1 MLERHRKI
9 AASPQRTSAECWQT
23 IADLIR
29 DSLERSPHIT
39 AGEIEASLGVT
50 TGIGRQLVAGGH
62 LDRERNSVTV
72 IAADLH
78 LSLSTVSGDRALSL
92 EENLNFV
99 PGAARAEDW
108 TIYLPTPDPLGPTIE
123 KLAATDA
130 HLSDEKPPDS
140 GSEGKSAAAVI
151 DAAALRKWAEGRS

>member
-9 AASPQRTSAECWQT
+9 AAAPQRTSAECWQT

-29 DSLERSPHIT
+29 DSLERSPHIS
-39 AGEIEASLGVT
+39 ADEIETSLGVAA
-50 TGIGRQLVAGGH
+50 GIGRQLVAGGH
-62 LDRERNSVTV
+62 LDRERNVVTI

-78 LSLSTVSGDRALSL
+78 LSLSTVSGDKALSL

-99 PGAARAEDW
+99 PGAASAEEW

-123 KLAATDA
+123 KLAAADA
-130 HLSDEKPPDS
+130 HLSNEKPPDS
-140 GSEGKSAAAVI
+140 GSEAKSSAAVI
-151 DAAALRKWAEGRS
+151 DTAALREWAEESS